1 MVQAFQVEV
10 QMFKALLLT
19 MMLSATVLAAVPGE
33 VSRSFPSPSPCASG
47 LAFDGE
53 NLWLADF
60 KTDSLYALSPGSGRV
75 VEALPAPSYRPYG
88 LAWDGSY
95 LWVVDGEENSLIQFD
110 VKSGVNL
117 RTIPSPVDRPTGLAW
132 DGSNLW
138 LADHTSIQMI
148 STEDGTTIK
157 SFPAPASVTT
167 DLAFDGTYLW
177 SADRIKN
184 SIYMIYPETGEV
196 LMILDSPAP
205 YAWGLAFAEG
215 KLYNADYQ
223 SDSLYEI
230 VTDGDGYYSQTERQ
244 RQNMLFTAEVRNYGP
259 GYLKSL
265 DLYLAIP
272 ENSFHQT
279 LLTEPLYFSRV
290 TPQHVTDRW
299 GQNYACFRFNDLPS
313 GGKATASYF
322 VTADLYDT
330 RFFIRPEKVGN
341 LKDIP
346 KEISKTFLAD
356 DTKFDLKNPVI
367 QKAVK
372 EAVGSETN
380 PYWMARRIYRWIID
394 HMYYE
399 LAGGWNVA
407 PAIIERG
414 NGSCSEYSFVFIAM
428 CRAAGIPARF
438 TGSIATRGDL
448 ASEDD
453 VFHRWCE
460 IYLPP
465 YGWIPV
471 DPSAG
476 DTESPEGQAARFG
489 YVGNRYLVTTTGAGS
504 EYIGWGY
511 NAGAKWQSV
520 GKCKIQE
527 EAIGEWT
534 PADTA
539 LTPSGYVPPGG
550 QHCRPK
556 K

>member
-1 MVQAFQVEV
+1 
-10 QMFKALLLT
+10 MFKALLLT
-19 MMLSATVLAAVPGE
+19 VMFSATVLAAVPGE
-33 VSRSFPSPSPCASG
+33 VSKTFPNPSPCVSG
-47 LAFDGE
+47 LAFDGK

-60 KTDSLYALSPGSGRV
+60 KTDSLYALSPKNGRV

-88 LAWDGSY
+88 LAWDGSH
-95 LWVVDGEENSLIQFD
+95 LWVVDREENNIIQFD
-110 VKSGVNL
+110 VKSGVSVW
-117 RTIPSPVDRPTGLAW
+117 TIPSPVERPEGLAW
-132 DGSNLW
+132 DGKNLW
-138 LADHTSIQMI
+138 LADRKTIQMI

-167 DLAFDGTYLW
+167 GLAFDGTYLW

-184 SIYMIYPETGEV
+184 RIYMIYPETGEV
-196 LMILDSPAP
+196 IMILDSPAP
-205 YAWGLAFAEG
+205 YAWGLAFAKG
-215 KLYNADYQ
+215 KLYNADYE
-223 SDSLYEI
+223 SDSLYQI

-272 ENSFHQT
+272 ENSFHQA
-279 LLTEPLYFSRV
+279 LLTEPVYFSEAR
-290 TPQHVTDRW
+290 PKHITDKW
-299 GQNYACFRFNDLPS
+299 GQNFASFHFDNLPA

-330 RFFIRPEKVGN
+330 RFFIRPEKVGK

-346 KEISKTFLAD
+346 KEISRKFLAD
-356 DTKFDLKNPVI
+356 DTKFDIKNPVI

-394 HMYYE
+394 HLYYE

-414 NGSCSEYSFVFIAM
+414 NGSCSEYSFVFISM
-428 CRAAGIPARF
+428 CRAAGIPARY
-438 TGSIATRGDL
+438 TGSIAIRGDL

-476 DTESPEGQAARFG
+476 DTKSPEGQASRFG
-489 YVGNRYLVTTTGAGS
+489 YVGNRYLVTTTGTGS
-504 EYIGWGY
+504 EYIGWSY
-511 NAGAKWQSV
+511 NAGAKWESV
-520 GKCKIQE
+520 GKCKIYE

-534 PADTA
+534 PADTTA
-539 LTPSGYVPPGG
+539 EVSSFIPPGG
-550 QHCRPK
+550 QYCRPRK
-556 K
+556 